1 MNSNVLIG
9 EKIKSL
15 RIKMGLTQEELANR
29 SELSKGFISQLE
41 RDLTSPS
48 IATLI
53 DILECLGTDLKEFFS
68 TNANEKVV
76 FKAEDFFEQEN
87 EDLGHKIEWIVPNAQ
102 KNSMEPIILNL
113 NSEGES
119 PKYSPSECEIFGYV
133 LKGKI
138 NLFIGDKCHK
148 VKTGES
154 FYHKANDMFYIKNS
168 GKTEA
173 KVIYVSNPPS
183 F

>member
-9 EKIKSL
+9 EKIKSI
-15 RIKMGLTQEELANR
+15 RVKMGLTQEELANR
-29 SELSKGFISQLE
+29 AELSKGFISQLE

-76 FKAEDFFEQEN
+76 FKSEDFFER
-87 EDLGHKIEWIVPNAQ
+87 EDDELKHKIEWIVPNAQ
-102 KNSMEPIILNL
+102 KNSMEPIILTL
-113 NSEGES
+113 KSEGVS
-119 PKYSPSECEIFGYV
+119 PTYQPSECEIFGYV
-133 LKGKI
+133 MKGRVTLVIGEKVFKI
-138 NLFIGDKCHK
+138 KS
-148 VKTGES
+148 GES
-154 FYHKANDMFYIKNS
+154 FYHKANDTYYLENT

-173 KVIYVSNPPS
+173 TIMYVSTPPS

>member
-15 RIKMGLTQEELANR
+15 RVKMGLTQEELANR

-68 TNANEKVV
+68 YNTSEKIV
-76 FKAEDFFEQEN
+76 FKQEDFFEQEDF
-87 EDLGHKIEWIVPNAQ
+87 ELGHNINWIVPNAQ
-102 KNSMEPIILNL
+102 KNSMEPVIITLMPKG
-113 NSEGES
+113 NSK
-119 PKYSPSECEIFGYV
+119 KYNPSECEIFGYV
-133 LKGKI
+133 LSGTLTL
-138 NLFIGDKCHK
+138 NIGEKSYT
-148 VKTGES
+148 VKKGES
-154 FYHKANDMFYIKNS
+154 FYHKANSTYSVSNK
-168 GKTEA
+168 GKTVA
-173 KVIYVSNPPS
+173 KLIHISTPPS

>member
-15 RIKMGLTQEELANR
+15 RIKKGLTQEELANR

-53 DILECLGTDLKEFFS
+53 DILECLGTDLKDFFS
-68 TNANEKVV
+68 ANANEKIV
-76 FKAEDFFEQEN
+76 FKTEDFFEREN
-87 EDLGHKIEWIVPNAQ
+87 TELGHKIEWIIPNAQ
-102 KNSMEPIILNL
+102 KNSMEPIMLNL
-113 NSEGES
+113 HPNGVS
-119 PKYSPSECEIFGYV
+119 PTYYPSEAEIFGYV
-133 LKGKI
+133 IKGKI
-138 NLFIGDKCHK
+138 TLNIGNETFK

-154 FYHKANDMFYIKNS
+154 FYHKANDTYYIENN

-173 KVIYVSNPPS
+173 KIIYVSNPPI